1 MWENIYHQSIGR
13 MKILSITYIRLQKH
27 RQIYSRTFNTKDGR
41 IILEDLANM
50 SGCMRSNF
58 VQGSS
63 DYTSFLEGHRALFL
77 YICSQASDEQIDN
90 IEGNL

>member
-1 MWENIYHQSIGR
+1 MRITFEPAGTTEAKELS
-13 MKILSITYIRLQKH
+13 KIELTK
-27 RQIYSRTFNTKDGR
+27 IYSRTFNTKDGR

-90 IEGNL
+90 IEGNKIQENS